1 MTDQQPPARS
11 RLGVVLGGSLKEGLQ
26 VRLDPPVSVE
36 QVAVGR
42 YVIIEGEE
50 KRFFGLISDIQL
62 GALNERGLAALPAL
76 DDEFRRQVWTGS
88 GLYGCLTVVPALALD
103 RLDPTTGPQPVKTVP
118 RHFAT
123 VLEASEEDVAQVFG
137 SEGENYFAIG
147 TPVEMETK
155 VCLDLARVVERS
167 VGVFGK
173 SGTGKTFL
181 TRLLL
186 VGLVDRARAANLVFD
201 MHNEYGWEGTSE
213 GGPPPRGLKKLFG
226 PRVKIVTL
234 DEANSRRRRVS
245 WDGALTIGY
254 DEIEPEDIAL
264 LAETLQLSQP
274 MIDSVYLL
282 SQTYGERWLTAL
294 LGAKNE
300 PERRE
305 LAQRLGLHQGSLEA
319 LTRKLRRLT
328 RFEFLVEEPATKVA
342 EQIVKWLSEGTSV
355 VIEFGSYRVLEAYI
369 LVANVLT
376 RRIHDH
382 YVTAVE
388 RALGDPTQQKP
399 APLVITIEEAHK
411 FLDPRVAHQTIFG
424 TIAREMRKY
433 NVTLLIVDQRP
444 SQIDEEVLS
453 QIGTRICCL
462 LDNEKDIDAVLAGA
476 PNRGELRQVLARLE
490 TKQQALVFG
499 YAVPMPIV
507 IKTRTY
513 DESFYRDLNAAR
525 DSFGEISAM
534 SRAERERVVQQLTDE
549 LRGS

>member
-1 MTDQQPPARS
+1 MTDQQPLARS

-26 VRLDPPVSVE
+26 VRLDPLVSVE

-103 RLDPTTGPQPVKTVP
+103 RLDPMTGPQPVKTVP

-294 LGAKNE
+294 LGAKSE

-342 EQIVKWLSEGTSV
+342 EQIVKWLSEGISV

-388 RALGDPTQQKP
+388 RALGDSSQQKP

-462 LDNEKDIDAVLAGA
+462 LDNEKDIEAVLAGA
-476 PNRGELRQVLARLE
+476 PNRGELRHVLARLE

-525 DSFGEISAM
+525 NSFGEISAI

>member
-1 MTDQQPPARS
+1 VTDQQPPARI
-11 RLGVVLGGSLKEGLQ
+11 RLGVVIGGSLKEGLQ

-76 DDEFRRQVWTGS
+76 DDEFQRQVWTGS

-103 RLDPTTGPQPVKTVP
+103 RLDPTAGPQPVKTVP

-137 SEGENYFAIG
+137 SDGENYFAIG

-186 VGLVDRARAANLVFD
+186 AGLVHRARAANLVFD

-226 PRVKIVTL
+226 SRVKIVTL

-254 DEIEPEDIAL
+254 DEIEPEDIVL

-274 MIDSVYLL
+274 MIDTVYLL
-282 SQTYGERWLTAL
+282 SQAYGERWLTTL
-294 LGAKNE
+294 LGVKSE
-300 PERRE
+300 LQRRE

-319 LTRKLRRLT
+319 LTRKLRKLT
-328 RFEFLVEEPATKVA
+328 RFEFLVEEPATKMA
-342 EQIVKWLSEGTSV
+342 EQIVEWLSEGTSV

-388 RALGDPTQQKP
+388 RAMGDPTHQKP

-411 FLDPRVAHQTIFG
+411 FLDPRVAQQTIFG

-513 DESFYRDLNAAR
+513 DESFYRDLMVAR
-525 DSFGEISAM
+525 GSFGEISAM
-534 SRAERERVVQQLTDE
+534 SRAERERLAQQLSDE